1 MLCSVELKDLQANK
15 KFMTEYYGCKN
26 DKAMSMI
33 LCNAKKGHKI
43 TVFDDGEYSS
53 SADDWT
59 SISVMKNFSGC
70 ITIPTFEKSQYVG
83 TGKQVFV
90 YYATS
95 GNLDGKVS
103 SFVIELLGN
112 VFCLTVKTGLLHVLY
127 T

>member
-1 MLCSVELKDLQANK
+1 
-15 KFMTEYYGCKN
+15 MTEYYGYKN

-33 LCNAKKGHKI
+33 LCNAKKGNKI

-83 TGKQVFV
+83 TGNQVFV

-103 SFVIELLGN
+103 SFVIDSLGN
-112 VFCLTVKTGLLHVLY
+112 VFLSNLKQRVYHERYIYIHEYKF
-127 T
+127 